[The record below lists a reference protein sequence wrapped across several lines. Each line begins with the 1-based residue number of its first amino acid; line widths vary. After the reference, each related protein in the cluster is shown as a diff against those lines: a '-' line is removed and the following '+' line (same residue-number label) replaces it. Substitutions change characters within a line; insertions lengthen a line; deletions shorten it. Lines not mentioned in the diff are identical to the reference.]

1 MKKSSALRGNKMK
14 KSSSISIH
22 QKLETLIREMVEKE
36 IQYKDALAEFEKI
49 FIETASRTYKGNKS
63 KVAKA
68 IGIHRNT
75 LHSRAKALKIK
86 KMI

>member
-1 MKKSSALRGNKMK
+1 MKKSSPLT
-14 KSSSISIH
+14 IH
-22 QKLETLIREMVEKE
+22 QKLETLIKEMVEKE
-36 IQYKDALAEFEKI
+36 IQYKDALDEFEKI
-49 FIETASRTYKGNKS
+49 FIETASKVYNGNRS

-75 LHSRAKALKIK
+75 LHSRARALKIK

>member
-1 MKKSSALRGNKMK
+1 MK
-14 KSSSISIH
+14 KSSSLTIH
-22 QKLETLIREMVEKE
+22 QKLETLIKEMVEKE
-36 IQYKDALAEFEKI
+36 IRYKDALDEFEKI
-49 FIETASRTYKGNKS
+49 FIETASKIYKGNKS
-63 KVAKA
+63 KVAKS

>member
-1 MKKSSALRGNKMK
+1 MEK
-14 KSSSISIH
+14 KSSSLTIH
-22 QKLETLIREMVEKE
+22 QKLEALIKEMVERE
-36 IQYKDALAEFEKI
+36 IMYKDALDEFEKI
-49 FIETASRTYKGNKS
+49 FLETASKKYGGIRS

>member
-1 MKKSSALRGNKMK
+1 MK
-14 KSSSISIH
+14 KSSSLTIH
-22 QKLETLIREMVEKE
+22 QKLESLIKEMVEKE
-36 IQYKDALAEFEKI
+36 IQYRDALDEFEKV
-49 FIETASRTYKGNKS
+49 FIETASKKYRGNRS

>member
-1 MKKSSALRGNKMK
+1 MKKSRSLT
-14 KSSSISIH
+14 IH
-22 QKLETLIREMVEKE
+22 RRLELLIKEMVDRE
-36 IQYKDALAEFEKI
+36 IQYKDAIDEFEKI
-49 FIETASRTYKGNKS
+49 FLETSAKKYKGNKS

>member
-1 MKKSSALRGNKMK
+1 MEKKSNPPSL
-14 KSSSISIH
+14 H
-22 QKLETLIREMVEKE
+22 QKLEAIIKEMVERE
-36 IQYKDALAEFEKI
+36 IRFKDARDEFEKI
-49 FIETASRTYKGNKS
+49 FIETASAKFKGNKC

-86 KMI
+86 GLI

>member
-1 MKKSSALRGNKMK
+1 MKKSSQ
-14 KSSSISIH
+14 ITIH
-22 QKLETLIREMVEKE
+22 QKLETLVKEMVEGE
-36 IQYKDALAEFEKI
+36 IQYKDALDEFEKV
-49 FIETASRTYKGNKS
+49 FIETASKTYNGNKS

-75 LHSRAKALKIK
+75 LNSRAKALKIK

>member
-1 MKKSSALRGNKMK
+1 MEKKSSPLT
-14 KSSSISIH
+14 IH
-22 QKLETLIREMVEKE
+22 QKLETLIREMVERE
-36 IQYKDALAEFEKI
+36 IQYKDALDEFEKI
-49 FIETASRTYKGNKS
+49 FIETASKTYNGNKS

>member
-1 MKKSSALRGNKMK
+1 MRKSRSL
-14 KSSSISIH
+14 SIH
-22 QKLETLIREMVEKE
+22 QKLESLIKEMVERE
-36 IQYKDALAEFEKI
+36 IQYKDALDEFEKI
-49 FIETASRTYKGNKS
+49 FIETASKKFKGNRS

-75 LHSRAKALKIK
+75 LQSRAKALKIK

>member
-1 MKKSSALRGNKMK
+1 MKKSSPPT
-14 KSSSISIH
+14 IH
-22 QKLETLIREMVEKE
+22 QKLENIIKEMVEKE
-36 IQYKDALAEFEKI
+36 IQYKDALDEFEKI
-49 FIETASRTYKGNKS
+49 FIETASKKFRGNRS

>member
-1 MKKSSALRGNKMK
+1 MKKSSALRGNPMK
-14 KSSSISIH
+14 KSSALTIH
-22 QKLETLIREMVEKE
+22 QRLENLIKEMVEKE
-36 IQYKDALAEFEKI
+36 IQYKDALDEFEKI
-49 FIETASRTYKGNKS
+49 YIETASKKFRGNRS

>member
-1 MKKSSALRGNKMK
+1 MEKKSSPLT
-14 KSSSISIH
+14 IH
-22 QKLETLIREMVEKE
+22 QKLETLIKEMVEKE
-36 IQYKDALAEFEKI
+36 IQYKDALDEFEKI
-49 FIETASRTYKGNKS
+49 FIETASKTYNGNKS

>member
-1 MKKSSALRGNKMK
+1 MK
-14 KSSSISIH
+14 KSSSLTIH
-22 QKLETLIREMVEKE
+22 QKLENLIKEMVEKE
-36 IQYKDALAEFEKI
+36 IQYKDALDEFEKI
-49 FIETASRTYKGNKS
+49 FLETASKKFRGNRS

>member
-1 MKKSSALRGNKMK
+1 MK
-14 KSSSISIH
+14 KSSSLTIH
-22 QKLETLIREMVEKE
+22 QKLETLIKEMVEKE
-36 IQYKDALAEFEKI
+36 IQYKDALDEFEKV
-49 FIETASRTYKGNKS
+49 FIETASKTYNGNKS

-75 LHSRAKALKIK
+75 LHSRARALKIK

>member
-1 MKKSSALRGNKMK
+1 MKKSRSLT
-14 KSSSISIH
+14 IH
-22 QKLETLIREMVEKE
+22 RRLEVLIKEMVDRE
-36 IQYKDALAEFEKI
+36 IQYKDAMDEFEKI
-49 FIETASRTYKGNKS
+49 FLETSARKYKGNKS

>member
-1 MKKSSALRGNKMK
+1 MMK
-14 KSSSISIH
+14 KSSSLTIH
-22 QKLETLIREMVEKE
+22 QKLETLIKEMVEKE
-36 IQYKDALAEFEKI
+36 IRYKDALDEFEKV
-49 FIETASRTYKGNKS
+49 FIETASKKFKGNKS

-75 LHSRAKALKIK
+75 LHSRARALKIR

>member
-1 MKKSSALRGNKMK
+1 MKKSSPLT
-14 KSSSISIH
+14 IH
-22 QKLETLIREMVEKE
+22 QRLENLIKEMVEKE
-36 IQYKDALAEFEKI
+36 IQYKDALDEFEKI
-49 FIETASRTYKGNKS
+49 FIETASKKYRGNRS

-75 LHSRAKALKIK
+75 LHSRARALKIK

>member
-1 MKKSSALRGNKMK
+1 MKKSLALRGNKMK
-14 KSSSISIH
+14 KSSSLTIH
-22 QKLETLIREMVEKE
+22 QKLEALIKEMVEKE
-36 IQYKDALAEFEKI
+36 IQYKDALGEFEKV
-49 FIETASRTYKGNKS
+49 FIETASKKYRGNRS

>member
-1 MKKSSALRGNKMK
+1 MKKYSSLT
-14 KSSSISIH
+14 IH
-22 QKLETLIREMVEKE
+22 QKLEALIKEMVEKE
-36 IQYKDALAEFEKI
+36 IQYKDALDEFEKI
-49 FIETASRTYKGNKS
+49 FIETASKKYRGNRS

-75 LHSRAKALKIK
+75 LQSRAKALKIK

>member
-1 MKKSSALRGNKMK
+1 MMK
-14 KSSSISIH
+14 KSSSLTIH
-22 QKLETLIREMVEKE
+22 QKLETLIKEMVERE
-36 IQYKDALAEFEKI
+36 IRYKDAMDEFEKI
-49 FIETASRTYKGNKS
+49 FIETASKKFKGNRS

-75 LHSRAKALKIK
+75 LHSRAKTLKIK

>member
-1 MKKSSALRGNKMK
+1 MRKSRSLT
-14 KSSSISIH
+14 IH
-22 QKLETLIREMVEKE
+22 RKLELLIKEMVDRE
-36 IQYKDALAEFEKI
+36 IRYKDAMDEFEKI
-49 FIETASRTYKGNKS
+49 FLETASKKYKGNKS

>member
-1 MKKSSALRGNKMK
+1 MKRSSPLT
-14 KSSSISIH
+14 IH
-22 QKLETLIREMVEKE
+22 QKLENLIKDMVAKE
-36 IQYKDALAEFEKI
+36 IQYKDALDEFEKI
-49 FIETASRTYKGNKS
+49 FIETASKRFKGNRS

>member
-14 KSSSISIH
+14 KSSSLTIH
-22 QKLETLIREMVEKE
+22 QKLETLIREMVDKE
-36 IQYKDALAEFEKI
+36 IRYKDALDEFEKI
-49 FIETASRTYKGNKS
+49 FLETASKMYKGNTS

>member
-1 MKKSSALRGNKMK
+1 MEKKSSPQSL
-14 KSSSISIH
+14 H
-22 QKLETLIREMVEKE
+22 QKLESLIKEMVERD
-36 IQYKDALAEFEKI
+36 IRFKDACDEFQKI
-49 FIETASRTYKGNKS
+49 FIETASVKFHGNKS

-86 KMI
+86 SLI

>member
-1 MKKSSALRGNKMK
+1 MDKKSSPPN
-14 KSSSISIH
+14 IH
-22 QKLETLIREMVEKE
+22 QKLEAIIREMVDRE
-36 IQYKDALAEFEKI
+36 IRFKDARDEFEKI
-49 FIETASRTYKGNKS
+49 FIETAASRHKGNKS

-86 KMI
+86 SLI

>member
-1 MKKSSALRGNKMK
+1 MK
-14 KSSSISIH
+14 KSSSVTIH
-22 QKLETLIREMVEKE
+22 HKLEVLIKEMVDRE
-36 IQYKDALAEFEKI
+36 IQYKDAMDEFEKI
-49 FIETASRTYKGNKS
+49 FLETASKKYKGNKS

-75 LHSRAKALKIK
+75 LHSRAQTLKIK

>member
-1 MKKSSALRGNKMK
+1 MKKSRSRT
-14 KSSSISIH
+14 IH
-22 QKLETLIREMVEKE
+22 QKLERLIKEMVDKE
-36 IQYKDALAEFEKI
+36 ILYKDAMDEFEKI
-49 FIETASRTYKGNKS
+49 FLETSSKKYKGNKS

-75 LHSRAKALKIK
+75 LHSRAQALKIK

>member
-1 MKKSSALRGNKMK
+1 MKKSLAHRENMMK
-14 KSSSISIH
+14 KSSSLTIH
-22 QKLETLIREMVEKE
+22 QKLETLIKEMVERE
-36 IQYKDALAEFEKI
+36 IQYKDAMDEFEKI
-49 FIETASRTYKGNKS
+49 FIETASKKFKGNRS

-75 LHSRAKALKIK
+75 LHSRAKTLKIK